1 MKVAWITGASSGI
14 GEALSVAYAKE
25 SYRLVLS
32 ARREDE
38 LSRVKN
44 RCLGQG
50 LSDEDVLVIPL
61 DVTRESDMPAA
72 VARVVEHF
80 GQIDLLI
87 NNAGI
92 SQRSLFVD
100 TEVSVYRTIFDVDVI
115 GPIAMTKAVL
125 PQMLKQQRWTPGRYF
140 VHRREK
146 WVCLIARGT
155 VRLNMPSWDFMTRS
169 GLNSMALVWM

>member
-14 GEALSVAYAKE
+14 GEALSVAYAAE
-25 SYRLVLS
+25 SCRLVLS

-38 LSRVKN
+38 LMRVKS
-44 RCLGQG
+44 RCLQKG
-50 LSDEDVLVIPL
+50 LSDEDVLVLPL
-61 DVTRESDMPAA
+61 DVTREADMPAA
-72 VARVVEHF
+72 VEQVLEHF

-115 GPIAMTKAVL
+115 GPIEEPLALGLESLRPVPNQDAVE
-125 PQMLKQQRWTPGRYF
+125 
-140 VHRREK
+140 REPPLD
-146 WVCLIARGT
+146 VEREVVDGASPR
-155 VRLNMPSWDFMTRS
+155 
-169 GLNSMALVWM
+169 